1 MRNPQEHRAFRQGM
15 EFEENQ
21 SDFLSNSQHQI
32 DQHHPPSN
40 QGHNFA
46 SEMDPYYRS
55 RTQSTANSSNLG
67 NMRDDHLYNQKNL
80 QDPTIQHQNSNHT
93 NPRPTDD
100 IQFCV
105 NKLQDYIRQR
115 FRIPDQQGHGKIEIS
130 AFDDFIRGMYAS
142 IDLAL
147 PGENQIWVHRSE
159 IGLGQGDQW
168 FTKNGVIQIADRVLG
183 EKHKYIKT

>member
-1 MRNPQEHRAFRQGM
+1 MRNPQEQRAFRQGM

-21 SDFLSNSQHQI
+21 SDFLHNSQPQI
-32 DQHHPPSN
+32 DHHQLSSN
-40 QGHNFA
+40 QSHYFGG
-46 SEMDPYYRS
+46 EIDPYHS
-55 RTQSTANSSNLG
+55 NRTQSTGNLG
-67 NMRDDHLYNQKNL
+67 HLRDDHLYNQKNL
-80 QDPTIQHQNSNHT
+80 QDPTIHRKNSNHPD
-93 NPRPTDD
+93 PRPTDD

-115 FRIPDQQGHGKIEIS
+115 FRIPDQQGHGNIEIS

-142 IDLAL
+142 IDLPL

-168 FTKNGVIQIADRVLG
+168 FKKNGVIQIADRVLG